1 MNCKQVRDN
10 LSPYLDQVLSQEEV
24 NLVEKHLEKCSS
36 CRQELIDLK
45 KNPEFDS
52 RASGITSAGEFS
64 N

>member
-45 KNPEFDS
+45 KP
-52 RASGITSAGEFS
+52 GV
-64 N
+64 